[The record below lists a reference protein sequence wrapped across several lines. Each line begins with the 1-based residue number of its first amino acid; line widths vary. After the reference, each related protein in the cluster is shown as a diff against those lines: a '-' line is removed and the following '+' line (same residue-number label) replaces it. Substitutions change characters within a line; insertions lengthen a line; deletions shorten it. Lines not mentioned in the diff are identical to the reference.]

1 MKISA
6 ALSLAMVASP
16 SAHNNVHVVRAV
28 LIGDEQYGDNPHG
41 RFWAF
46 HSTGFSVV
54 DPATCRVEAT
64 VSSYEA
70 EDGSATSLP
79 TRWYDGVY
87 MEPSQHED
95 DEDVLESIPSA
106 SDRDR
111 RLGHRSDH
119 HRRHGYVLINSG
131 ITKSDGHE
139 NLGGG
144 TGEVFVLSTDP
155 ARLRSDTNGPVEAVV
170 RVGGRPV
177 HSYGVHPRDQFWT
190 HSDETGEFFVI
201 ELDDLGSGS
210 SGKHTGKPISA
221 KVTEGHHGKLLWDES
236 AALERHGFGTSTGE
250 RRLFVF
256 DMDSHEQLLAYDYTD
271 DLLGSLGSSALPYDN
286 YCQGLHAIA
295 YSSVN
300 GHVYAECV
308 AGGGTLEF
316 DVRDPEA
323 PAFVHQ
329 HSDVSGAIYETP
341 DGAAVVVAA
350 KGDNALHVLEP
361 RRGGSKSS
369 KKHTVNVPGNPSS
382 PKFYPKPDG
391 SGYVACMPLTENT
404 NQNHYDASG
413 NLACSYY
420 GCSGARTAADVAA
433 GVCLYD
439 ESGRTLRRATLDQ
452 IDQVRAGMEPFAGAC
467 ERCQDPANYEEPDGS
482 GAGGGGGTCVCTP
495 YCGSC
500 ADPAYDASESG
511 VRCVDLQDVFEN
523 GQTETTLIKGAGS
536 VEQGSPYAYSPQCG
550 FGRTYRTS
558 KRGGKYDASVA
569 HYPFPSLQIVN
580 MESQELHCQARL
592 PGKPDRVVYVP
603 GYQSDGGKR
612 GLSPGGVAGV
622 VIAAIAGVGVLVVVI
637 LRRRSDIEA
646 AGVAIS

>member
-256 DMDSHEQLLAYDYTD
+256 DMDSHEQLLAYDYTE
-271 DLLGSLGSSALPYDN
+271 DLLGSLGSSADAWYF
-286 YCQGLHAIA
+286 AA
-295 YSSVN
+295 
-300 GHVYAECV
+300 
-308 AGGGTLEF
+308 GTL
-316 DVRDPEA
+316 
-323 PAFVHQ
+323 
-329 HSDVSGAIYETP
+329 
-341 DGAAVVVAA
+341 
-350 KGDNALHVLEP
+350 
-361 RRGGSKSS
+361 
-369 KKHTVNVPGNPSS
+369 
-382 PKFYPKPDG
+382 
-391 SGYVACMPLTENT
+391 
-404 NQNHYDASG
+404 
-413 NLACSYY
+413 
-420 GCSGARTAADVAA
+420 
-433 GVCLYD
+433 
-439 ESGRTLRRATLDQ
+439 
-452 IDQVRAGMEPFAGAC
+452 
-467 ERCQDPANYEEPDGS
+467 
-482 GAGGGGGTCVCTP
+482 
-495 YCGSC
+495 
-500 ADPAYDASESG
+500 
-511 VRCVDLQDVFEN
+511 
-523 GQTETTLIKGAGS
+523 
-536 VEQGSPYAYSPQCG
+536 
-550 FGRTYRTS
+550 
-558 KRGGKYDASVA
+558 
-569 HYPFPSLQIVN
+569 
-580 MESQELHCQARL
+580 
-592 PGKPDRVVYVP
+592 
-603 GYQSDGGKR
+603 
-612 GLSPGGVAGV
+612 
-622 VIAAIAGVGVLVVVI
+622 
-637 LRRRSDIEA
+637 
-646 AGVAIS
+646 